1 MKNFV
6 CATLGRRIVLTLR
19 NVNSWVGR
27 KTHAFTPAIPLEE
40 AIKRGRSRRGGG
52 GMEQGKRE
60 FVVSLYLGK

>member
-52 GMEQGKRE
+52 EWSKVRE
-60 FVVSLYLGK
+60 SLLFLFT

>member
-27 KTHAFTPAIPLEE
+27 KTRAFTPAIPLEE

-52 GMEQGKRE
+52 NGAR
-60 FVVSLYLGK
+60 